1 MKDSLQKE
9 SDKHDTL
16 RVTVGLVCVDLELA
30 PAQEMSSLTFHGTRI
45 TDWAREIMQH
55 MLRFGV

>member
-45 TDWAREIMQH
+45 TDWAREIM
-55 MLRFGV
+55 